1 MTFRILVSAP
11 ARRALEHSLPE
22 VIAAAARAFINGALA
37 ENPHRAG
44 KPLTGELTGMW
55 SARRGEYRV
64 VYAIDA
70 DTITVTVIRLGHRRD
85 AYRWER
91 SRKTGKPWV
100 S

>member
-1 MTFRILVSAP
+1 
-11 ARRALEHSLPE
+11 

-70 DTITVTVIRLGHRRD
+70 DTITVTAIRLGHRRD

-91 SRKTGKPWV
+91 SCKRGEPWV

>member
-1 MTFRILVSAP
+1 
-11 ARRALEHSLPE
+11 
-22 VIAAAARAFINGALA
+22 VIAAAAWAFINGALA

-70 DTITVTVIRLGHRRD
+70 DTITVTAIRLGHRRD

-91 SRKTGKPWV
+91 SCKRGEPWV